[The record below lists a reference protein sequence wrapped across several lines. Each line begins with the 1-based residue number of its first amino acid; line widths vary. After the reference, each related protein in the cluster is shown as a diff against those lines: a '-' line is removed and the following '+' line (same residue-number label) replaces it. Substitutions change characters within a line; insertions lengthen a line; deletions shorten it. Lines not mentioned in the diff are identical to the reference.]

1 VPVRVSPAAVDADYA
16 NLAAREFEANK
27 DFPEARAELLLNTHG
42 SFFAHSWRSN
52 SSLLA
57 NAHAAAREEP
67 AADDDEDAAPSV
79 ASFAASA
86 SAAAD
91 DDTASLLL
99 SEWRRRAAMQNAE
112 RVAAASERA
121 DERQLEL
128 RRQSLLRQDEA
139 LRRAQQQLA
148 KSINEAV
155 NRERSDRERVDAERD
170 AELAAAE
177 ALRQHAERIA
187 AAAQAKRD
195 RLRAEAEAKAR
206 AEAEARA
213 RAEAEA
219 AKARAEAQAAK
230 ARADAEA
237 AKAQADADAKAA
249 AAAAAAAATAAADAK
264 TGAAVSTA
272 TTSSGDTLKM
282 PSGRSCLA
290 TPEALA
296 LYTRCVKHVESMAAL
311 AAKAEAEPTWTET
324 KKLYDKHV
332 NQKINAITPDR
343 EHAKRLVVSLLGL
356 ITETVKQPDKRAHT
370 VYCLML
376 IARKIVARAAQL
388 KGTTAEVFP
397 VADVASLLMSQ
408 VAGLR
413 DLVLGYLFLDCP
425 YAAPVFPLRDTRESD
440 DEYRE
445 HGLAYRRGLGGELE
459 SEADYKL
466 RQVDFIV
473 LFAALV
479 RAGDAER
486 HASEAE
492 LASAKAWSDASAKPK
507 SVGIAW
513 AWVWL
518 SRMLNTKPRR
528 VSLVLLEAFLQICGH
543 DLARTYPRQFPK
555 LIQYFATQYAA
566 LLERNVDVDAKSR
579 LHSLLVEEKCARPP
593 QGAHY

>member
-1 VPVRVSPAAVDADYA
+1 VLPAAVDADYA
-16 NLAAREFEANK
+16 NLAVREFEANK

-42 SFFAHSWRSN
+42 SFFAQSWRSN

-57 NAHAAAREEP
+57 NAHAAREEP
-67 AADDDEDAAPSV
+67 AADDVAVGDEDAAPSV

-177 ALRQHAERIA
+177 ALRQHAERVA

-195 RLRAEAEAKAR
+195 RLRAEAEAKVR

-249 AAAAAAAATAAADAK
+249 TAAAAAAATAAAA
-264 TGAAVSTA
+264 TTTTTSPPTA
-272 TTSSGDTLKM
+272 TTSAGDTLKM

-296 LYTRCVKHVESMAAL
+296 LYTRCVKHVESMATV

-445 HGLAYRRGLGGELE
+445 HGLAYRRGLDGALE

-543 DLARTYPRQFPK
+543 DMARTYPRQFPK

>member
-1 VPVRVSPAAVDADYA
+1 MLPAAVDADYA
-16 NLAAREFEANK
+16 NLAVREFEANK

-42 SFFAHSWRSN
+42 SFFAQSWRSN

-57 NAHAAAREEP
+57 NAHAAREEP
-67 AADDDEDAAPSV
+67 AADDVAVGDEDAAPSV

-177 ALRQHAERIA
+177 ALRQHAERVA

-195 RLRAEAEAKAR
+195 RLRAEAEAKVR

-249 AAAAAAAATAAADAK
+249 TAAAAAAATAAAA
-264 TGAAVSTA
+264 TTTTTSPPTA
-272 TTSSGDTLKM
+272 TTSAGDTLKM

-296 LYTRCVKHVESMAAL
+296 LYTRCVKHVESMATV

-445 HGLAYRRGLGGELE
+445 HGLAYRRGLDGALE

-543 DLARTYPRQFPK
+543 DMARTYPRQFPK